1 MPEAPALLP
10 TAGRFVVWNV
20 WDNRDL
26 RERIPLI
33 VQELA
38 DLDGSVMALQ
48 ELGLNEYPQIFS
60 ALGRL
65 VGEPAWA
72 AVTSRTANDGA
83 AGFFKAGNRSVW
95 WRPSKWV
102 HVKHRSITLQ
112 PDDRQVPA
120 VLLRSKATGREL
132 WFYSVHLSHTVA
144 KDDERDDQARQLVP
158 FLNSLGPE
166 PKLGGGD
173 INDTGNSVRD
183 ILRKAGHTNAVVL
196 GKSTAPTHGDRR
208 LDEVFTAGVELVEVT
223 VHNPGPASDHRP
235 LLVRWALPGTAT
247 PPKPKYL
254 GPYELLTNVWA
265 VQHNPT
271 GAKNLP
277 KDGARKPYGKLG
289 YRPKGFVLRNV
300 VKLVQAK
307 DSAGKEH
314 TYAVTET
321 GNRYAMGDTPNK
333 RNYVRELAK

>member
-1 MPEAPALLP
+1 MED

-26 RERIPLI
+26 PGRIPLI
-33 VQELA
+33 VKVLDE
-38 DLDGSVMALQ
+38 LDGSVYALQ
-48 ELGLNEYPQIFS
+48 ELGGNEYPQIFG
-60 ALGRL
+60 ALGDL
-65 VGEPAWA
+65 MGEPEWS
-72 AVTSRTANDGA
+72 AVTSRTANDGRS
-83 AGFFKAGNRSVW
+83 GFFKAGNRSVW
-95 WRPSKWV
+95 WRPSKWE

-120 VLLRSKATGREL
+120 VLLRSRATGREL

-158 FLNSLGPE
+158 FLASLGPE
-166 PKLGGGD
+166 PKIGGGD
-173 INDTGNSVRD
+173 INDTGFSVRD
-183 ILRKAGHTNAVVL
+183 ILRKAGHVSALAL
-196 GKSTAPTHGDRR
+196 GKSDEPTHGDRR
-208 LDEVFTAGVELVEVT
+208 LDEVFADDVDLVEVT
-223 VHNPGPASDHRP
+223 VHEVGRASDHRA
-235 LLVRWALPGTAT
+235 LRARWRIPGDVT
-247 PPKPKYL
+247 PPPRPKYL
-254 GPYELLTNVWA
+254 GPFQLLTPVWA

-277 KDGARKPYGKLG
+277 KDGTRKPYGKAG
-289 YRPKGFVLRNV
+289 HRPAGFVLRNV

-321 GNRYAMGDTPNK
+321 GNRYAMGDSPNR
-333 RNYVRELAK
+333 RNWVKEISK